1 MRLAPIAAPLAAA
14 LALCCAAAPSAR
26 AEVWE
31 YGAAE
36 CNQLWFMR
44 NLIMDRS
51 GYCFGSA
58 LGQALYD
65 NGDCTGKA
73 VTLSPAQKAQADRIR
88 ALEQEIGCRVDTGA
102 TTLDVNGMAQ
112 LRRLVDMPLPDNG
125 GSACT
130 WAGPEA
136 VLHAGMGAGT
146 AALGRLTA
154 GDRVGFGW
162 IGEGD
167 WTVISASS
175 GGASILGW
183 VDARALDFERNCTDW
198 AG

>member
-1 MRLAPIAAPLAAA
+1 MRLAPLAVA
-14 LALCCAAAPSAR
+14 LALCCAAAPAAR
-26 AEVWE
+26 AEVWK

-44 NLIMDRS
+44 NLIMDRA
-51 GYCFGSA
+51 GYCFGSP

-65 NGDCTGKA
+65 NDDCSGKDI
-73 VTLSPAQKAQADRIR
+73 TLSPEQTVQANRIR
-88 ALEQEIGCRVDTGA
+88 ALEQDIGCRVDTAA
-102 TTLDVNGMAQ
+102 TTLDVTGMAQ

-136 VLHAGMGAGT
+136 VLHAGKGPGT

-175 GGASILGW
+175 GGPSILGW
-183 VDARALDFERNCTDW
+183 IDVRALHFERNCTDW